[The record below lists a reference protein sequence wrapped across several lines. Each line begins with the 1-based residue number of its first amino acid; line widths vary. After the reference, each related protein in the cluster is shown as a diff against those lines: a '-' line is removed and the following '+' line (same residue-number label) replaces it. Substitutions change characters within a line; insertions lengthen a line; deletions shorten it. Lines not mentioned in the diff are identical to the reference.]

1 MPGGSQ
7 RAIRKSL
14 IMACLIVTGVAYAL
28 SDLPVVEAQ
37 AASNHPKVSIDL
49 GSATVWLG
57 MPQTDA
63 LAQFQSAGYK
73 MLGDSTTARTNVQ
86 DGNHVYSVWFK
97 GGKVVCA
104 EREWYSSGRSE
115 MDAVIGALAAMA
127 SHGAHSCSVMH
138 DAVNEPDQ
146 SAERI
151 LIDCG
156 QRSVYLAKGKI
167 SSSSPADYVSAFE
180 RVGQIP

>member
-1 MPGGSQ
+1 MPGGNQS
-7 RAIRKSL
+7 AVHKWL
-14 IMACLIVTGVAYAL
+14 IMTCLIVAG
-28 SDLPVVEAQ
+28 SLPVVEAQ
-37 AASNHPKVSIDL
+37 AVSHPKVSIDL
-49 GSATVWLG
+49 GSVTVWLG
-57 MPQTDA
+57 MSQTNA

-73 MLGDSTTARTNVQ
+73 VLGDGTTARTDVQ
-86 DGNHVYSVWFK
+86 DGGHVYSIWFK
-97 GGKVVCA
+97 GGKVICA
-104 EREWYSSGRSE
+104 EREWYSSGRDE

-138 DAVNEPDQ
+138 DAINEPDQ

-156 QRSVYLAKGKI
+156 QRSVYLAKGKTG
-167 SSSSPADYVSAFE
+167 SSNPVNYVSAFE